1 MTVRRAH
8 VLLTEDLLE
17 EIDALVGP
25 RGRSA
30 FLVETA
36 RNEVRRQKL
45 LQFLESKRPAWQDHD
60 HPDLKEGTAHW
71 VRRLRS
77 ENEARA
83 TGGRTKPEKRAKTR

>member
-1 MTVRRAH
+1 MRSRRAH
-8 VLLTEDLLE
+8 VLLPEDLLR

-45 LQFLESKRPAWQDHD
+45 LQFLEGKEPSWKDEDHRELAGGAAAWVRKLRTESEARRTSRKRP
-60 HPDLKEGTAHW
+60 
-71 VRRLRS
+71 RS
-77 ENEARA
+77 H
-83 TGGRTKPEKRAKTR
+83 